1 MIRLTT
7 LLARASGAIPAL
19 LLAGVLGACKGVL
32 EVDRPT
38 LITEQ
43 TVKGDSAMI
52 NAMVNGVENEFRA
65 GYAWV
70 ASSGAAQTDEAI
82 FSHVWTPWDTYDNRD
97 VTSDAPAHDI
107 FTYPFLQRA
116 RGTSEKFV
124 ETLREVLGDRAAN
137 HAGFAKAL
145 TYAGYSHFQIAA
157 HLCAT
162 PINGSAPKPPDE
174 VFGIAIGYFEDAVRV
189 GTAANATDIV
199 HLANVGLARTYLQM
213 GNKAK
218 TIEFASKVPP
228 NFSAWVRYA
237 PNPDFGQ
244 WTVYNLYNRLSGL
257 RSPSEFNLAL
267 DPDLMRNVRDLRVPF
282 ETDSTRRMMEERG
295 PRFGYLPYQPSSFSD
310 WKPGGKTIMTDD
322 ADIRFASGLEA
333 RYMVAEAGGLTG
345 APLRA
350 FINERRAAGGL
361 APFAGTD
368 AQLTDELLEQRKWDF
383 FLAGFR
389 MPDLIRYKKL
399 YSRDLWP
406 KGKLSGFTASY
417 SQNYG
422 AAECWP
428 IGATEKNGNPN
439 IP

>member
-1 MIRLTT
+1 MTNRCDRMSRATAT
-7 LLARASGAIPAL
+7 LLVAI
-19 LLAGVLGACKGVL
+19 LATACKDAL
-32 EVDRPT
+32 EVERPT
-38 LITEQ
+38 LITVQ
-43 TVKGDSAMI
+43 TVMGDSAMVT
-52 NAMVNGVENEFRA
+52 AMVNGVENEFRS

-97 VTSDAPAHDI
+97 VTPDAPAHDI

-124 ETLREVLGDRAAN
+124 QTLRDVLGSRAAN

-145 TYAGYSHFQIAA
+145 AYAGYSHFQIAA
-157 HLCAT
+157 HLCAI

-174 VFGIAIGYFEDAVRV
+174 VFAMAIKYFEEAVQV
-189 GTAANATDIV
+189 GTAANAPDIV
-199 HLANVGLARTYLQM
+199 NLANVGMARTYLQM

-218 TIEFASKVPP
+218 TIEFARKVPAA
-228 NFSAWVRYA
+228 FTAWVRYA

-267 DPDLMRNVRDLRVPF
+267 DPDIMKNVRDLRVPF

-295 PRFGYLPYQPSSFSD
+295 PRFGYLPYQPSSFSE

-333 RYMVAEAGGLTG
+333 RYMVAEAGGLS
-345 APLRA
+345 AAEVRA
-350 FINERRAAGGL
+350 LINERRAAGGL
-361 APFAGTD
+361 AAFTGSD

-406 KGKLSGFTASY
+406 KGKMPGFTASY

-422 AAECWP
+422 SAECWP